1 MAIRVSW
8 DTDDRTAVREEFDFD
23 WNWDEFYTAL
33 LEVARLMGEVEGP
46 VDLIVD
52 LSLSRPLNS
61 SAAYYTQRWIDA
73 WPPNVGHVAVITR
86 QPMIA
91 AVVSLVTRLSH
102 RCRGNASVVETLEE
116 ARAVLLARRGAED

>member
-52 LSLSRPLNS
+52 LSFSRPLNS

-73 WPPNVGHVAVITR
+73 WPHNVGHVAVITR
-86 QPMIA
+86 QPMVA
-91 AVVSLVTRLSH
+91 AVVSLVTRSVTAAGE
-102 RCRGNASVVETLEE
+102 CQRGGDPGRSAGRAAGP
-116 ARAVLLARRGAED
+116 ARPED